1 MPPDFPAG
9 VIHHPTVFN
18 LGSLEL
24 TGFGLAML
32 MAFAIAQYVCQRELA
47 HRGHVKEAEAMP
59 DVTLAA
65 LIGTL
70 IGGKLYYVLLTG
82 ETLFSRG
89 GFVFWGGFMGGVLL
103 CFLTIRWRKLVFAR
117 FADVAGIAIAAGYAV
132 GRSGCWAIGDD
143 YGKPWNGPLAV
154 SFPEGTPPSTV
165 SVMSSQF
172 NVQFPAGT
180 APDQVVA
187 VHPTQLYETAMG
199 FVMFL
204 ILWRFKGHTHKEGW
218 LFGMYCILAGIERFI
233 VEFFRAKDDRLIA
246 GLSTA
251 QLVAIAVASVGVA
264 LMTVRRQSRDL
275 RLESSSR

>member
-18 LGSLEL
+18 LGPLEL

-89 GFVFWGGFMGGVLL
+89 GFVFWGGFMGAVLL
-103 CFLTIRWRKLVFAR
+103 CFLVIRWRKLVFAR

-143 YGKPWNGPLAV
+143 YGKPWSGPLSV

-172 NVQFPAGT
+172 GVSFPDGA

-199 FVMFL
+199 FAMFL
-204 ILWRFKGHTHKEGW
+204 ILWRFKGHTHREGW
-218 LFGMYCILAGIERFI
+218 LFGMYCVLAGIERFI

-251 QLVAIAVASVGVA
+251 QFVAIAVASIGVT
-264 LMTVRRQSRDL
+264 LMTVRRQKGVLSHQ
-275 RLESSSR
+275 S